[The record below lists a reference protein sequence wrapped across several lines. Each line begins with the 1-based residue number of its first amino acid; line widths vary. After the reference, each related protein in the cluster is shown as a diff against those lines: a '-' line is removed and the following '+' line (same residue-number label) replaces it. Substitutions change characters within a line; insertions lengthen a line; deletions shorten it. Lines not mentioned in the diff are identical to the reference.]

1 VPRLKRPDGVKIHW
15 EARGDGPPVLVA
27 CSCFAY
33 PGIFTPLEEELAR
46 DHTVITYD
54 ARGTGQST
62 RAGPYAMEVDVA
74 DVAAVLEDAADA
86 PAVLIGTGDAVHR
99 VIHVAASRPELVS
112 GVVCPGVAP
121 LGAQGDYGT
130 VGEGLA
136 SSTAV
141 VGALQQ
147 LLESDYRSGIR
158 TAVEGSNPQLDD
170 DGLRERISAMTE
182 YAPQEA
188 TLGRLQLWIDDDA
201 RASARALGD
210 RLWILHFPGNRWFPP
225 ELHSTVRRESP
236 EANVEEIADGA
247 LSRPDLTAEVVRR
260 ITHC

>member
-1 VPRLKRPDGVKIHW
+1 MPRLKRPDGVEIHW
-15 EARGDGPPVLVA
+15 EAQGEGPPALVA
-27 CSCFAY
+27 CNSFAH
-33 PGIFTPLEEELAR
+33 PAIFEPLYHELAG
-46 DHTVITYD
+46 DHTVIQYD

-62 RAGPYAMEVDVA
+62 HAGPYERDVDVA
-74 DVAAVLEDAADA
+74 DLVAVLEEAAEE

-99 VIHVAASRPELVS
+99 VIHAAARHPELVR

-121 LGAQGDYGT
+121 LGAQVDYGS

-147 LLESDYRSGIR
+147 LLESDYRSGMR
-158 TAVEGSNPQLDD
+158 TAVEGANPQLDD
-170 DGLRERISAMTE
+170 EGLRERLSAMTE

-201 RASARALGD
+201 RESARAVGD

-236 EANVEEIADGA
+236 EAHIEEIEDGA
-247 LSRPDLTAEVVRR
+247 LSRPDLTAEIVRR

>member
-1 VPRLKRPDGVKIHW
+1 VPRLKRPDGVEIHW
-15 EARGDGPPVLVA
+15 EARGEGPPVLVA
-27 CSCFAY
+27 CSCFTHPAV
-33 PGIFTPLEEELAR
+33 FEPLVDELAR
-46 DHTVITYD
+46 DHTVIRYD
-54 ARGTGQST
+54 ARGAGSST
-62 RAGPYAMEVDVA
+62 RSGPYEMEVDVA
-74 DVAAVLEDAADA
+74 DLAAVLEDAADE

-99 VIHVAASRPELVS
+99 VIHVAAGRPELVR
-112 GVVCPGVAP
+112 GVVCTGVAP
-121 LGAQGDYGT
+121 LGAQGDYGS

-141 VGALQQ
+141 VGALKQ
-147 LLESDYRSGIR
+147 LLESDYRAGMR
-158 TAVEGSNPQLDD
+158 TAVEGANPQLDNE
-170 DGLRERISAMTE
+170 GLRERISAMTE

-201 RASARALGD
+201 RESARAVGD

-236 EANVEEIADGA
+236 EANIEQIEDGA

>member
-1 VPRLKRPDGVKIHW
+1 RLKRPDGVEIHW

-33 PGIFTPLEEELAR
+33 PAIFVPLGEDLER

-54 ARGTGQST
+54 ARGTGQSSHV
-62 RAGPYAMEVDVA
+62 GPYEMEVDVE
-74 DVAAVLEDAADA
+74 DLAAVLEEAADGR
-86 PAVLIGTGDAVHR
+86 AVLIGTGDAVHR
-99 VIHVAASRPELVS
+99 VIHAAAAHPELVR

-121 LGAQGDYGT
+121 LGAQGDYGS

-158 TAVEGSNPQLDD
+158 TA
-170 DGLRERISAMTE
+170 
-182 YAPQEA
+182 
-188 TLGRLQLWIDDDA
+188 
-201 RASARALGD
+201 
-210 RLWILHFPGNRWFPP
+210 
-225 ELHSTVRRESP
+225 
-236 EANVEEIADGA
+236 
-247 LSRPDLTAEVVRR
+247 
-260 ITHC
+260 

>member
-1 VPRLKRPDGVKIHW
+1 VPRLKRPDGVEIHW
-15 EARGDGPPVLVA
+15 EASGEGPPVLVA
-27 CSCFAY
+27 CNCFAH
-33 PGIFTPLEEELAR
+33 PRIFEPLRDELAG
-46 DHTVITYD
+46 DHTVILYD
-54 ARGTGQST
+54 ARGAGQST
-62 RAGPYAMEVDVA
+62 HAGPYEMEVDVA
-74 DVAAVLEDAADA
+74 DLAAVLEEGADE

-99 VIHVAASRPELVS
+99 VIHVAATHPELVR

-121 LGAQGDYGT
+121 LGAQADYGS

-136 SSTAV
+136 SSSAV

-147 LLESDYRSGIR
+147 LLESDYRTGIR
-158 TAVEGSNPQLDD
+158 TAVEGANPQLDD
-170 DGLRERISAMTE
+170 DGIRERLSAVTE

-201 RASARALGD
+201 RESARAIGD

-236 EANVEEIADGA
+236 EANIEEIEDGA
-247 LSRPDLTAEVVRR
+247 LSRPDLTAGIVRR